1 MFGWD
6 DAVIAGGAALGF
18 LGGQMTND
26 FNAEEAEKQRR
37 FEEDMYRN
45 RYQYQ
50 VEDMKKAGL
59 NPILSATSGAPGPP
73 GGASA
78 SGINPLQGV
87 SNTAMDIARFHKIDK
102 PIAEANLQS
111 IKANTAAALS
121 QKNLNDANTH
131 VQNTANHLQKLAIP
145 GVSNASDVEKSSL
158 GKYGAY
164 ASKVGNVLGSFLPGA
179 ISGVKLLDR
188 FKYGVLR

>member
-6 DAVIAGGAALGF
+6 DAIMAGGAALDF

-26 FNAEEAEKQRR
+26 YNAEEAANQRR
-37 FEEDMYRN
+37 FEEKMTRN

-59 NPILSATSGAPGPP
+59 NPVISATAGAPGAPS
-73 GGASA
+73 GASA
-78 SGINPLQGV
+78 SGINPMRGI
-87 SNTAMDIARFHKIDK
+87 SNTAMDVARFHKIDK

-131 VQNTANHLQKLAIP
+131 VQNTANHIQKLAIP
-145 GVSNASDVEKSSL
+145 AASNSSDVEKSAL

-164 ASKVGNVLGSFLPGA
+164 ASKVGSLLGSFVPGSKLF
-179 ISGVKLLDR
+179 SGSKSGGYR
-188 FKYGVLR
+188 